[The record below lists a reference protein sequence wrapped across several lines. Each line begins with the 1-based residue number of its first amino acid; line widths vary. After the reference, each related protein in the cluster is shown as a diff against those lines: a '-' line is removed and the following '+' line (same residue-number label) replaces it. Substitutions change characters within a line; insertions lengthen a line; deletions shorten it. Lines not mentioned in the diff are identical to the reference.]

1 MSSTAFDGTPH
12 APSAARRF
20 VRQVLGEWQLSHLA
34 EDAVLLT
41 SELVT
46 NAVVHAGTGLE
57 LTCRLDADTAPAR
70 LEILVDDHHPTRI
83 VPAAE
88 APPDTL
94 AVSGRGLALAGMLA
108 DAWGVTYLG
117 TAKRVWVRL
126 ELAERGDHHEGT
138 VGVPAS
144 APAEIAAP
152 VESLHVGVV
161 VSDLDGRIVAWNTE
175 AEALL
180 GWPAKQV
187 TGRPLAELV
196 AWGGHGPYA
205 LSLADTLDLGRW
217 RGECRMRRLDGDLL
231 PVYISHLRTDGRS
244 QDRRAIWMVVSSDH
258 RYVLA
263 SPPAPFR
270 REPGRRIKDLL
281 DDDMPLAERLDTIAQ
296 IVQVSSSGDAAYVL
310 VRADASTGGDRHRTG
325 YGSDPADGGGQ
336 FGVAAGVGATAG
348 LVGVVAAGVFGAER
362 KAPTMIEDL
371 LAVDVELAQQLQARS
386 LACAPLMVAGEVTGY
401 LVVTAAEPGRFDQE
415 LTASLQHIA
424 DQVAVTVQRERMA
437 EQDRAHRGRLSF
449 LAEAGELLAGVH
461 DEELIAALTAQL
473 VVPKIA
479 TWAAV
484 YLTDLAGMT
493 RLAHVWHS
501 EERHNADLRKALPV
515 IPRSTLGEVAWPV
528 GPEAVLSFPLLTQG
542 RSHGALVIGRTEPTL
557 PLELADLLADLCRLV
572 ALNLHTAMLYARQAT
587 TSRVL
592 QRSLLPVRVA
602 SMPGL
607 ESAVVYEPA
616 EEGADVGGDFY
627 DLFTVGDHWCFALGD
642 VCGSGPEAAA
652 VTGLAR
658 HAVRLLAKE
667 HYTVAGIL
675 DRLNKTL
682 LDEGED
688 CRFLS
693 LLCGELT
700 PLPQGGA
707 LCTVAAAGHPPPL
720 LLRADGEVRPVATSQ
735 LLLGIEDDA
744 GFYTESFELLPD
756 ELLLCVTDGVTERR
770 DGDRLLDDDDGLSK
784 ILGACTGL
792 SAHAVAERVRQ
803 AVESFG
809 AEPSHD
815 DMALLVIRATA
826 ALRTGQV
833 VNR

>member
-1 MSSTAFDGTPH
+1 MDTTRVSSTAFDGTPQ
-12 APSAARRF
+12 APAAARRF
-20 VRQVLGEWQLSHLA
+20 VRQVLGEWQLSHLT

-57 LTCRLDADTAPAR
+57 LTCRLDPNAIPTR
-70 LEILVDDHHPTRI
+70 LEIEVDDHHPALI

-88 APPDTL
+88 SPPPEGMAT
-94 AVSGRGLALAGMLA
+94 SGRGLALAGMLA
-108 DAWGVTYLG
+108 DAWGVTYTG
-117 TAKRVWVRL
+117 AAKRVWVRM
-126 ELAERGDHHEGT
+126 ELDKGCGHESASGI
-138 VGVPAS
+138 PATKAASVS
-144 APAEIAAP
+144 ASTET
-152 VESLHVGVV
+152 LHVAVI
-161 VSDLDGRIVAWNTE
+161 VSDLDGRIVTWNAE

-180 GWPAKQV
+180 GWPAAQV
-187 TGRPLAELV
+187 VGEPLAELV
-196 AWGGHGPYA
+196 AWRRHGPCA
-205 LSLADTLDLGRW
+205 LSLSDTLGLGRW
-217 RGECRMRRLDGDLL
+217 RGESRMRHRDGDLL
-231 PVYISHLRTDGRS
+231 PVYISHLRTDGRAR
-244 QDRRAIWMVVSSDH
+244 DRRSIWIVVSSDH

-263 SPPAPFR
+263 SPPAPLK
-270 REPGRRIKDLL
+270 REQGGRIKDLL
-281 DDDMPLAERLDTIAQ
+281 DHDMPLDELLDTIAQ
-296 IVQVSSSGDAAYVL
+296 IVQLSSAADAAYVL
-310 VRADASTGGDRHRTG
+310 VRAEGGNR
-325 YGSDPADGGGQ
+325 
-336 FGVAAGVGATAG
+336 FGVAAGTGATAG
-348 LVGVVAAGVFGAER
+348 LVGVVAAGVFGVER
-362 KAPTMIEDL
+362 QAPVMFDDL
-371 LAVDVELAQQLQARS
+371 LATDVELAQRLQARS
-386 LACAPLMVAGEVTGY
+386 LVCAPLVVAGEVTGY
-401 LVVTAAEPGRFDQE
+401 LVATAAEPGRFDQA

-424 DQVAVTVQRERMA
+424 DQVAVTVQRERLA
-437 EQDRAHRGRLSF
+437 ERDRAHRGRLSF

-501 EERHNADLRKALPV
+501 EERHNADLRQALPV
-515 IPRSTLGEVAWPV
+515 IPRAALGEVTWPV
-528 GPEAVLSFPLLTQG
+528 GPESVLSFPLLTQG
-542 RSHGALVIGRTEPTL
+542 RSHGALVIGRVEPTL

-572 ALNLHTAMLYARQAT
+572 ALNLHTAMLYSRQAT

-592 QRSLLPVRVA
+592 QRSLLPMRVA
-602 SMPGL
+602 PMPGL

-616 EEGADVGGDFY
+616 EEGAHVGGDFY

-667 HYTVAGIL
+667 NYTVSDIL
-675 DRLNKTL
+675 DRLNQTL

-688 CRFLS
+688 GRFLS

-707 LCTVAAAGHPPPL
+707 LCTLASAGHPPPL
-720 LLRADGEVRPVATSQ
+720 LLRANGEVQPVATSQ
-735 LLLGIEDDA
+735 LLLGIDGDA
-744 GFYTESFELLPD
+744 RFYTETFELLPE

-770 DGDRLLDDDDGLSK
+770 DGDRLLDDDDGLTA
-784 ILGACTGL
+784 ILSGCSGL
-792 SAHAVAERVRQ
+792 SAHAVAERIRQ
-803 AVESFG
+803 VVESF
-809 AEPSHD
+809 ATEPSND
-815 DMALLVIRATA
+815 DVALLVLRATT
-826 ALRTGQV
+826 ALRAGGQV